1 MDKSPITVMIVE
13 DQDITRLGLKLVL
26 DQASG
31 IQVVAEAADGAGAV
45 QTALA
50 KNPNVVLMD
59 VGLPGMDGIAA
70 TRAIKKERPAIRIV
84 MFTSH
89 DEDQS
94 VFAAFAAGADGYCLK
109 DAPQDSIIAAVQT
122 VSQGNAWLDRN
133 IAGKVLN
140 AQVQQQ
146 EKAAETASQP
156 DSAKTTVEKELLFT
170 AQEMSV
176 LRLIVD
182 GCTTR
187 EIALN
192 LGCDLP
198 SCQNLMRQL
207 MEKLERSHQAQ
218 SALLDLR
225 GAIGLGKSAQEAR
238 LEEKLQNMQ
247 QATPQVNAPQP
258 QKSALLMAPG
268 AIFADRY
275 EIISIIGKGGVSF
288 VYKARHRHIGRLVA
302 IKTLRQDHLEDE
314 TLARRFEREA
324 QAAASLQHPNIIQI
338 YDFGITSNGQVFL
351 VMDYLEGMSLEK
363 FIVENGP
370 LTRDQFM
377 SVFLPVL
384 DALGFAHDNKVLHR
398 DMKPANIMM
407 VTRPD
412 EKPLVKLV
420 DFGIAR
426 VITEQQEAEAKLTR
440 AGEVVG
446 TPLYMSP
453 EQYMGHDLDQRSD
466 LYSLGCTMYEAITG
480 VAAFG
485 GGNLYQILAR
495 HMNEYPVP
503 PSEANSALDIASDFD
518 SLIMR
523 LLEKEP
529 DKRPQTAH
537 ETRNLLTSAFEASV
551 AK

>member
-1 MDKSPITVMIVE
+1 MIVE
-13 DQDITRLGLKLVL
+13 DQDITRLGLKIVL
-26 DQASG
+26 DQAPG
-31 IQVVAEAADGAGAV
+31 IEVVAEAADGDSACE
-45 QTALA
+45 LA
-50 KNPNVVLMD
+50 NAFNPKVILMD
-59 VGLPGMDGIAA
+59 VGLPGLDGIAA
-70 TRAIKKERPAIRIV
+70 TRAIKKERPSTRIV

-109 DAPQDSIIAAVQT
+109 DAPQDSIIAAVMT

-133 IAGKVLN
+133 IAGKVLS
-140 AQVQQQ
+140 AQSQHEVPPTS
-146 EKAAETASQP
+146 EETSNVAAKPAE
-156 DSAKTTVEKELLFT
+156 ELLFT
-170 AQEMSV
+170 GNEMSV

-187 EIALN
+187 EIALS
-192 LGCDLP
+192 LGLDLG

-218 SALLDLR
+218 SALSDLR
-225 GAIGLGKSAQEAR
+225 GAIGKEAHGAR
-238 LEEKLQNMQ
+238 PPG
-247 QATPQVNAPQP
+247 APVNAPP
-258 QKSALLMAPG
+258 KTALLMAPG
-268 AIFADRY
+268 AIFAERY

-288 VYKARHRHIGRLVA
+288 VYKAKHKHMGRIVA

-324 QAAASLQHPNIIQI
+324 QAASSLEHPNIIQI
-338 YDFGITSNGQVFL
+338 YDFGLASTGQMFL

-363 FIVENGP
+363 FVSDKGA
-370 LTRDQFM
+370 LSRDQFM
-377 SVFLPVL
+377 NVFLPVL
-384 DALGFAHDNKVLHR
+384 DALDFAHENKVLHR
-398 DMKPANIMM
+398 DMKPANIML
-407 VTRPD
+407 VTKGND
-412 EKPLVKLV
+412 EPLVKLV

-426 VITEQQEAEAKLTR
+426 VLTDKQDCEARLTR

-466 LYSLGCTMYEAITG
+466 LYSLGCSMYEALTG
-480 VAAFG
+480 ISPFSG
-485 GGNLYQILAR
+485 GTLYQILAK

-503 PSEANSALDIASDFD
+503 PSEANSALDIACDFD
-518 SLIMR
+518 ALIMN
-523 LLEKEP
+523 LLQKDP
-529 DKRPQTAH
+529 DSRPQSALDTKK
-537 ETRNLLTSAFEASV
+537 LLMAAFEAGV

>member
-1 MDKSPITVMIVE
+1 MDKPPITVMIVE

-26 DQASG
+26 DQTPG
-31 IQVVAEAADGAGAV
+31 IEVVAEAGDGAGAI
-45 QTALA
+45 QMALQ
-50 KNPNVVLMD
+50 KNPKVVLMD

-70 TRAIKKERPAIRIV
+70 TRAIKKEQPSTRIV

-133 IAGKVLN
+133 IAGKVLS
-140 AQVQQQ
+140 AQAQLQ
-146 EKAAETASQP
+146 EKTATESAKP
-156 DSAKTTVEKELLFT
+156 DSAKTTADQELLFT
-170 AQEMSV
+170 GQEMSV

-187 EIALN
+187 EIALS
-192 LGCDLP
+192 LGVDLT
-198 SCQNLMRQL
+198 SCQSLMRQL

-218 SALLDLR
+218 SALSDLR
-225 GAIGLGKSAQEAR
+225 GAIGSGKSANDAR
-238 LEEKLQNMQ
+238 LEEKQLELRQQQQ
-247 QATPQVNAPQP
+247 QASLKQQR
-258 QKSALLMAPG
+258 SALLMAPG
-268 AIFADRY
+268 SIFADRY

-288 VYKARHRHIGRLVA
+288 VYKAKHKHIGRLVA

-324 QAAASLQHPNIIQI
+324 QAAAALEHPNIIQI
-338 YDFGITSNGQVFL
+338 YDFGVSSNGQVFL

-363 FIVENGP
+363 FIADNGP
-370 LTRDQFM
+370 LSRDQFM
-377 SVFLPVL
+377 NVFLPVL
-384 DALGFAHDNKVLHR
+384 DALAFAHDNKVLHR
-398 DMKPANIMM
+398 DMKPANIML
-407 VTRPD
+407 VTRQND
-412 EKPLVKLV
+412 KPLVKLV

-453 EQYMGHDLDQRSD
+453 EQYMGHDLDPRSD

-503 PSEANSALDIASDFD
+503 PSEADSALDIASDFD
-518 SLIMR
+518 AVIMS
-523 LLEKEP
+523 LLEKDP
-529 DKRPQTAH
+529 DKRPQSAYDTK
-537 ETRNLLTSAFEASV
+537 RLLTSAFEASV
-551 AK
+551 AKQ